1 MRARRD
7 CGSSCRPVARTPVAR
22 GVHGGAGS
30 RPGNLGP
37 RRRFQR
43 RPCRVVVRRRA
54 RAAETPPQ
62 AAAPSPPSPG
72 AIPIAPRPAKRLRS
86 TPRRT
91 GRGPQPLYHAL
102 RRRLRTFFYALQTN
116 RLKRRPSFQTSF
128 VTIKVTLLRYRRTG
142 GIVKTTQ
149 MKESVRRSRSAIRQR
164 RGCSLASSQDP
175 SLILPTRLI
184 ITSMK

>member
-54 RAAETPPQ
+54 RAAETPPPT
-62 AAAPSPPSPG
+62 AGSPSPPPA
-72 AIPIAPRPAKRLRS
+72 AIPIGRRPAKRLCS
-86 TPRRT
+86 TPRWT
-91 GRGPQPLYHAL
+91 GRGPPPP
-102 RRRLRTFFYALQTN
+102 RLFLPRGSARFFIPC
-116 RLKRRPSFQTSF
+116 KRAVQLN
-128 VTIKVTLLRYRRTG
+128 VMDLEIKEER
-142 GIVKTTQ
+142 
-149 MKESVRRSRSAIRQR
+149 E
-164 RGCSLASSQDP
+164 
-175 SLILPTRLI
+175 
-184 ITSMK
+184 